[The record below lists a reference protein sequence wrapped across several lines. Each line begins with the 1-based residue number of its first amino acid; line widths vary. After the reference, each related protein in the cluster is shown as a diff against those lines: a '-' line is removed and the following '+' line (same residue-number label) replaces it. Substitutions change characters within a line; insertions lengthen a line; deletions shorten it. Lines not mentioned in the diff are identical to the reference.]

1 MITRFA
7 GESRFAA
14 LCMSTAVCLAYSVM
28 ACGTVIVDASTN
40 IPLPKA
46 SVFDKKGN
54 LIGICSD
61 VGELPYV
68 ARSSYPISIRYMGYA
83 TSTVDK
89 PGQDKVFLKEM
100 AYDLPEMTVNSRDH
114 QVLHLTGY
122 VREYS
127 TLSTYTDT
135 VLLFREK
142 TVDFMIP
149 AKNIKNYK
157 GWSLPRVL
165 ASRSYYHLTNAV
177 GLDSVSNHFNQHFSW
192 SDWVGVFNSRVIPAD
207 MRDDTAATHV
217 DYGKYSPSV
226 IWRRT
231 DDNIVLD
238 VDILADRK
246 NREFVP
252 AFSGFVDN
260 RVDCSRFTLKYIFSG
275 VYGHEVF
282 ANSLMG
288 MSFNIE
294 SNGRGRNLNRHLQT
308 QDPVYINTYAELY
321 ITDRE
326 YLTVHD
332 AYKREKKP
340 PHSEEIGINPPP
352 EAPELQPAILSL
364 VERVDNFDYDT
375 PRLDKQPDRRLGTA
389 SKFATDKPDGLF
401 KRLFKVFKHERKRQ

>member
-68 ARSSYPISIRYMGYA
+68 ARSSYPISIIHMGYA

-127 TLSTYTDT
+127 TLSTYSDT

-142 TVDFMIP
+142 TVDFMVP

-165 ASRSYYHLTNAV
+165 ASRSYYHLTNAD

-260 RVDCSRFTLKYIFSG
+260 RVDCSRFTLKYIF
-275 VYGHEVF
+275 
-282 ANSLMG
+282 
-288 MSFNIE
+288 
-294 SNGRGRNLNRHLQT
+294 
-308 QDPVYINTYAELY
+308 
-321 ITDRE
+321 
-326 YLTVHD
+326 
-332 AYKREKKP
+332 
-340 PHSEEIGINPPP
+340 
-352 EAPELQPAILSL
+352 
-364 VERVDNFDYDT
+364 
-375 PRLDKQPDRRLGTA
+375 
-389 SKFATDKPDGLF
+389 
-401 KRLFKVFKHERKRQ
+401 